1 MNTASIV
8 PMDGVM
14 QRVIPRLFLPDFR
27 GAKRNAKKLENGHAV
42 RGIFH
47 DQGK

>member
-1 MNTASIV
+1 
-8 PMDGVM
+8 MDGVM

-27 GAKRNAKKLENGHAV
+27 GVKRNAKMLKNGHTV
-42 RGIFH
+42 RGIFY